1 MTSTKESIDI
11 LKRAQAIDRELYLAN
26 RETTQD
32 IPEARQKIQ
41 AGLEA
46 EKEHLRQLE
55 ADLKKL
61 QMKQKEKEGEMA
73 QKEANVKK
81 FEGQLS
87 QVKTNK
93 EYSALQQEIASM
105 KADGSVLEEEIIKI
119 MDQTEAAGE
128 EVKKERERLKVV
140 EKEYQAKDAEM
151 DQKSKALNDKM
162 ETLRKERAAIV
173 EQVQPEARTL
183 YDLIIQ
189 KKQGMAL
196 AKINGEICGAC
207 QLQLRPQLIN
217 DVRMAQTLT
226 VCENCSR
233 ILYVEE

>member
-11 LKRAQAIDRELYLAN
+11 LKRAQALDKDIYLAN
-26 RETTQD
+26 RETAQD
-32 IPEARQKIQ
+32 IPEARQKIK

-55 ADLKKL
+55 ADFKKL
-61 QMKQKEKEGEMA
+61 QMKQKEKEMEMG

-105 KADGSVLEEEIIKI
+105 KADGSVLEDEIIRI
-119 MDQTEAAGE
+119 MDQTEAANE
-128 EVKKERERLKVV
+128 EVKKERERLKTI
-140 EKEYQAKDAEM
+140 EKEYQAKEAEL
-151 DQKSKALNDKM
+151 DQKSKALLEKVEN
-162 ETLRKERAAIV
+162 LRKERAAIV
-173 EQVQPEARTL
+173 EQVQPEARAM
-183 YDLIIQ
+183 YDLIVQ
-189 KKQGMAL
+189 KKQGIAL

-217 DVRMAQTLT
+217 EVRLAETLI

-233 ILYVEE
+233 ILYAED

>member
-1 MTSTKESIDI
+1 MTSNKENIDI
-11 LKRAQAIDRELYLAN
+11 LKRAQTIDRELYLAH
-26 RETTQD
+26 RETTQE
-32 IPEARQKIQ
+32 IPEVRLKNQTA
-41 AGLEA
+41 LEV
-46 EKEHLRQLE
+46 EKDHLRQLE

-73 QKEANVKK
+73 QKESNVKK

-119 MDQTEAAGE
+119 MDQTEAASE
-128 EVKKERERLKVV
+128 EVKKERERLKMI
-140 EKEYQAKDAEM
+140 EKDYQQREVEM
-151 DQKSKALNDKM
+151 DQKNKVLLEKIEN
-162 ETLRKERAAIV
+162 LGKERLEIV
-173 EQVQPEARTL
+173 GQVQPEARAL

-189 KKQGMAL
+189 KKQGVAL
-196 AKINGEICGAC
+196 AKISGEICGAC

-217 DVRMAQTLT
+217 EVRMAQTLT

-233 ILYVEE
+233 ILYVED

>member
-32 IPEARQKIQ
+32 IPELRDKIKRE
-41 AGLEA
+41 LEA

-55 ADLKKL
+55 ADFKKL

-105 KADGSVLEEEIIKI
+105 KADGSLLEEEIIKI
-119 MDQTEAAGE
+119 MDQTEAANE
-128 EVKKERERLKVV
+128 EVKRERERLKTI
-140 EKEYQAKDAEM
+140 EKDYQAREGEL
-151 DQKSKALNDKM
+151 DQKSKTLLERI
-162 ETLRKERAAIV
+162 ETLRKERAVIV

-207 QLQLRPQLIN
+207 RLQLRAQLIN
-217 DVRMAQTLT
+217 EVRLAQTLT

-233 ILYVEE
+233 ILYVED

>member
-11 LKRAQAIDRELYLAN
+11 LKRAQAIDRDLYLAN
-26 RETTQD
+26 SETTQD
-32 IPEARQKIQ
+32 IPESRDKIKRD
-41 AGLEA
+41 LEA

-55 ADLKKL
+55 ADFKKL
-61 QMKQKEKEGEMA
+61 QMKQKEKDGELA

-81 FEGQLS
+81 YEGQLS

-105 KADGSVLEEEIIKI
+105 KADGSLLEEEIIKI
-119 MDQTEAAGE
+119 MDQVEAASE
-128 EVKKERERLKVV
+128 EVKKERERLKII
-140 EKEYQAKDAEM
+140 EKEYQAREAEL
-151 DQKSKALNDKM
+151 DQKNKSYLEKI

-173 EQVQPEARTL
+173 EQVQPEARAL

-207 QLQLRPQLIN
+207 QLQLRAQLIN
-217 DVRMAQTLT
+217 EVRLAQVLT

-233 ILYVEE
+233 ILYVED